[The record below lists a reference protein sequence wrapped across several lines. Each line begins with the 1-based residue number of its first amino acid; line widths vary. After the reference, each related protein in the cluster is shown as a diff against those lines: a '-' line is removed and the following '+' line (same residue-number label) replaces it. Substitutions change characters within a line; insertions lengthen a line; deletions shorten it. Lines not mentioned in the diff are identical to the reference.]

1 MKLNY
6 KEQGA
11 GPVIILM
18 HGMFG
23 SLSNL
28 GNLGR
33 ELSTRYRVIAVDLR
47 NHGGSPHDSTMDIA
61 SMAADIV
68 ELMDDLGVAVAG
80 LVGHSLGGKIG
91 MQVALNYPDRVKSLV
106 VADIAP
112 VDYPQSNDNVVQGL
126 QALALEPLASRSDAD
141 RILSTF
147 TEDKTTRAFILK
159 NLHRNQSEDLV
170 LKLNV
175 DAIVANY
182 NGNLTRAPN
191 GNAFSG
197 PALFVKGEK
206 SAYIQEKHRPIIEHL
221 FPNSELVVID
231 AVGHWLHAEK
241 PGLFNDLVIGF
252 LVANG

>member
-6 KEQGA
+6 TEQGA

-33 ELSTRYRVIAVDLR
+33 ELSANYRVIAVDLR
-47 NHGGSPHDSTMDIA
+47 NHGDSPHESIMDIA
-61 SMAADIV
+61 TMAADIV
-68 ELMDDLGVAVAG
+68 ELMDDLTIANAA

-112 VDYPQSNDNVVQGL
+112 VDYPQSNDNVVEGL
-126 QALALEPLASRSDAD
+126 QALAQQSLASRNDGD
-141 RILSTF
+141 KILSAF
-147 TEDKTTRAFILK
+147 VDDKATRAFILK
-159 NLHRNQSEDLV
+159 NLHRNRSSELR
-170 LKLNV
+170 LKINV

-182 NGNLTRAPN
+182 SGNLTAAPK
-191 GNAFSG
+191 GDAFMG
-197 PALFVKGEK
+197 PTLFVKGEK
-206 SAYIQEKHRPIIEHL
+206 SAYIQEKHKPIIKHL
-221 FPNSELVVID
+221 FPNSELVVMD
-231 AVGHWLHAEK
+231 GVGHWLHAEK
-241 PGLFNDLVIGF
+241 PGPFNDSVIGF